1 MITRAYELMI
11 IIDSDVVDIEIP
23 KVISRTEALITEEG
37 GRIASTDNWGR
48 RKFAYEINH
57 KSEGTYVVWE
67 IVTES
72 AGLPNTERQL
82 RLGYDLPVFPDLS
95 RHIRQVF
102 FEIFP
107 GCVVVGIEGVDG
119 FPPIRN
125 SLAQFGQVALEMLN
139 EPHGFSFT
147 AWIVHGIANRGTQV
161 LECLLLDVRR
171 RDLVLARAGGKNQ
184 RENDA
189 DEQYPAR
196 TDSLDHTQPPFGFC
210 YERRSQ

>member
-72 AGLPNTERQL
+72 AGLPTTERQL
-82 RLGYDLPVFPDLS
+82 RLADDIVRHKLFRLPEKEAAPRPPRGGNAGRGRVTGRFHHGY
-95 RHIRQVF
+95 RQ
-102 FEIFP
+102 
-107 GCVVVGIEGVDG
+107 
-119 FPPIRN
+119 
-125 SLAQFGQVALEMLN
+125 
-139 EPHGFSFT
+139 
-147 AWIVHGIANRGTQV
+147 
-161 LECLLLDVRR
+161 
-171 RDLVLARAGGKNQ
+171 Q
-184 RENDA
+184 RERHGQRD
-189 DEQYPAR
+189 P
-196 TDSLDHTQPPFGFC
+196 
-210 YERRSQ
+210 RS